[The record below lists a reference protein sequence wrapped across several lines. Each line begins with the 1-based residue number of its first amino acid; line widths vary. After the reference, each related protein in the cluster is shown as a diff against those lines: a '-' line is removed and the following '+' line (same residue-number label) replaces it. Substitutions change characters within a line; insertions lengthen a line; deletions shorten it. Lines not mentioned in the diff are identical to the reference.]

1 MGLPRDEDEFQAYVE
16 IPFAHAAVTADTGPA
31 KLWRCPTGRTFV
43 VDSVDYINPTGLA
56 ADGSNYFAVQI
67 KQGSVVV
74 AQHSTLTGAQ
84 GALPANDF
92 VSLVKSATPADLV
105 IEAGEVLD
113 LTLDETGTASLP
125 AGSGTIRGRFVA

>member
-1 MGLPRDEDEFQAYVE
+1 MSIPLDENEFQAYVE
-16 IPFAHAAVTADTGPA
+16 IPFSHGAVTADTTA
-31 KLWRCPTGRTFV
+31 KLWRCPTGRTFR

-56 ADGSNYFAVQI
+56 ADATNYFAVQI

-74 AQHSTLTGAQ
+74 AQHSTLTSAQ
-84 GALPANDF
+84 GALTANTF
-92 VSLVKSATPADLV
+92 VTLVKSATSDDLV
-105 IEAGEVLD
+105 IEAGEVID